1 VLVDVPTCWVGSNHL
16 AVSLQASVLR
26 QEIRDTHNRID
37 KEVTLCVPVL
47 PHSTAL
53 LRLFLQTAHIRTQ
66 IEAQKLESVKY
77 LAGVS
82 FSIVTVVLTVVMGV
96 WRLMK

>member
-1 VLVDVPTCWVGSNHL
+1 MRVEHLQVALV
-16 AVSLQASVLR
+16 
-26 QEIRDTHNRID
+26 
-37 KEVTLCVPVL
+37 
-47 PHSTAL
+47 
-53 LRLFLQTAHIRTQ
+53 RTQ

-82 FSIVTVVLTVVMGV
+82 LSIVTIVLSVVMGV